1 MSIKTIA
8 PIFIAAVA
16 VASTAALAA
25 ATQTRTGAV
34 KSADTAKHELTL
46 SNGDTFQVGSSIK
59 LNKLKTGE
67 KVAVTYE
74 MKGGKMVASKI
85 TPTK

>member
-25 ATQTRTGAV
+25 THTRTGAV
-34 KSADTAKHELTL
+34 KSADSAKHELTL
-46 SNGDTFQVGSSIK
+46 SNGDTFQVGSSVK
-59 LNKLKTGE
+59 LNTLKTGE